1 MKLSE
6 ELYKKAESI
15 WIDAI
20 RQPFLVEMAKGTLP
34 EELFRNYMIQDY
46 LYLTDYI
53 DILNEAAGLSDD
65 KETAD
70 FLSGIIEATRNE
82 TFRVHLSQMKKMGI
96 GDDEVK
102 NSLRSDVIKE
112 YIKYLHKQMSEG
124 GILEGLTA
132 LLQCSWNYAYI
143 GQTMYEQYKKDI
155 ENSPYKEW
163 FYAYSDSDY
172 LFSNKLWIDMIDK
185 KNQDIDSER
194 ADKLCKIFVRCA
206 EFENSFWNALL

>member
-82 TFRVHLSQMKKMGI
+82 TFRVHLAQMM
-96 GDDEVK
+96 
-102 NSLRSDVIKE
+102 R
-112 YIKYLHKQMSEG
+112 
-124 GILEGLTA
+124 
-132 LLQCSWNYAYI
+132 
-143 GQTMYEQYKKDI
+143 
-155 ENSPYKEW
+155 
-163 FYAYSDSDY
+163 
-172 LFSNKLWIDMIDK
+172 
-185 KNQDIDSER
+185 
-194 ADKLCKIFVRCA
+194 
-206 EFENSFWNALL
+206 